1 MSEAASV
8 PFSETKAPEAPERLN
23 RGALGLVDISAST
36 MANIGPAYSFYFGA
50 GFLFLTAGVAAPLT
64 IIVAGIAIALLGNTL
79 SQFSRA
85 HPSTGGFISYVGKTF
100 GGTSA
105 VTTALLCGAGYIIAI
120 SSVLAICGGYLSIVL
135 QYYFNV
141 DIPWVIFSVV
151 FTAGAIVMIVRGV
164 AVSTKLAGLFF
175 GFEMLV
181 LIVVSVAAIIKN
193 GGHLSAVPF
202 EPSHVTN
209 GFSGLAAGFPLAVYL
224 FIGWEN
230 SAALAEET
238 GDPRRNV
245 PRAVFLSIALMVV
258 GYVLYSYATATGFKY
273 SVTALSGAEIPFIN
287 VSHDIA
293 SWLAFFAYIAGITS
307 TLGVLISAVNSQA
320 RLIFNAGREG
330 LLPRW
335 LGRVH
340 PQRRTPVNAIFAFI
354 AIATAIILVWALLH
368 LIGGDG
374 GSMSA
379 LNFFVESSTM
389 GTILVLVVYFLSNLA
404 LPFYYR
410 RYRPQE
416 FNALKHAVL
425 PVLGMI
431 AIGVPVYYLC
441 KPGQASPYDWF
452 PYAALGVIV
461 VSVAYAIWLSRRD
474 PGLGDRVGSIVADE

>member
-1 MSEAASV
+1 
-8 PFSETKAPEAPERLN
+8 
-23 RGALGLVDISAST
+23 
-36 MANIGPAYSFYFGA
+36 MANIGPAYSFYFSA
-50 GFLFLTAGVAAPLT
+50 GFLFLTAGIAAPLT

-79 SQFSRA
+79 SQFSRV

-120 SSVLAICGGYLSIVL
+120 SSVLAICGGYLSLLL

-141 DIPWVIFSVV
+141 DIPWGIFSVV
-151 FTAGAIVMIVRGV
+151 FTAGAIVMMVRGV

-181 LIVVSVAAIIKN
+181 LVVVSVAALIKN

-202 EPSHVTN
+202 QPSHLAG
-209 GFSGLAAGFPLAVYL
+209 GFSGLSAGFPLAVYL

-238 GDPRRNV
+238 NNPRRNV
-245 PRAVFLSIALMVV
+245 PRAIYMSVALMLV
-258 GYVLYSYATATGFKY
+258 GYVLYAYATATGFKY
-273 SVTALSGAEIPFIN
+273 NITLLNSVPIPFIA
-287 VSHDIA
+287 VSHNVA
-293 SWLAFFAYIAGITS
+293 AWLAVFAWIAGLTS

-335 LGRVH
+335 LGKVH
-340 PQRRTPVNAIFAFI
+340 PTRRTPVNAIFAFI
-354 AIATAIILVWALLH
+354 AIATAIIVVWALLH
-368 LIGGDG
+368 LAG
-374 GSMSA
+374 GSKQSGQMTA
-379 LNFFVESSTM
+379 LNFFVDSSTM
-389 GTILVLVVYFLSNLA
+389 GTILLLVVYFLSNLA

-410 RYRPQE
+410 RYQPGE
-416 FNALKHAVL
+416 FNVLKHAVL

-431 AIGVPVYYLC
+431 AVGVPVYYLV
-441 KPGQASPYDWF
+441 KPGQPSPLNWF

-461 VSVAYAIWLSRRD
+461 VSVIYAFVMNRRD
-474 PGLGDRVGSIVADE
+474 PELGDRVGSIVADE

>member
-8 PFSETKAPEAPERLN
+8 PFSETKAPESPERLHQ
-23 RGALGLVDISAST
+23 GALRLVDISAST

-105 VTTALLCGAGYIIAI
+105 VVTALLCGAGYIIAI

-141 DIPWVIFSVV
+141 SIPWVIFSVIL
-151 FTAGAIVMIVRGV
+151 TAGAIVMMIRGV
-164 AVSTKLAGLFF
+164 GVSTKLAGFFF

-181 LIVVSVAAIIKN
+181 LIVVSVAALIKN

-202 EPSHVTN
+202 EPSHITN
-209 GFSGLAAGFPLAVYL
+209 GFSGLAAGFPLAIYL

-238 GDPRRNV
+238 GNPRRNV

-258 GYVLYSYATATGFKY
+258 GYILYSYATATGFHY
-273 SVTALSGAEIPFIN
+273 NVTALGSATIPFIN

-293 SWLAFFAYIAGITS
+293 AWLALVAYIAGITS
-307 TLGVLISAVNSQA
+307 TLGVLISAVNSQS

-335 LGRVH
+335 LGKVH
-340 PQRRTPVNAIFAFI
+340 PVRRTPVNAIYAFI
-354 AIATAIILVWALLH
+354 AIATLIIAVWALLH
-368 LIGGDG
+368 LIGGDS

-389 GTILVLVVYFLSNLA
+389 GTILILVVYFLSNLA

-416 FNALKHAVL
+416 FNILKHAVL

-431 AIGVPVYYLC
+431 AIAVPVYYLV
-441 KPGQASPYDWF
+441 KPGQAAPYDWF
-452 PYAALGVIV
+452 PYAALGVII
-461 VSVAYAIWLSRRD
+461 VSVAYALWLSRRD